1 MAMQMLPSAMTHMN
15 CNVQGQAVAQATP
28 LRTQF
33 AGQRQLKRA
42 AVRAAQKSLR
52 ASARKQGL
60 QICNAVSEILEFDT
74 KVFEKEKVDFAG
86 VEEFIYRGGR
96 DKYKML
102 PQAFKGAQVYQNMQY
117 IVVIHQ
123 RVTPSLA
130 QLVADAALH
139 ATTVQDRSQTNGV
152 AAADI
157 KKVGVLGWG
166 SQAPAQAQN
175 LRDSFAEAKMDVK
188 VSIGLRKGSK
198 SADEARQCGFTEE
211 DGTLGDVLDVVGD
224 SDLVILLISDAAQ
237 V

>member
-1 MAMQMLPSAMTHMN
+1 MS
-15 CNVQGQAVAQATP
+15 NVC
-28 LRTQF
+28 
-33 AGQRQLKRA
+33 
-42 AVRAAQKSLR
+42 QKI
-52 ASARKQGL
+52 G
-60 QICNAVSEILEFDT
+60 
-74 KVFEKEKVDFAG
+74 
-86 VEEFIYRGGR
+86 
-96 DKYKML
+96 
-102 PQAFKGAQVYQNMQY
+102 VYQCDSSEAYVHSVNWQ
-117 IVVIHQ
+117 
-123 RVTPSLA
+123 LA
-130 QLVADAALH
+130 DTAKH
-139 ATTVQDRSQTNGV
+139 ATCLGRSQANDV

-237 V
+237 VCEA

>member
-1 MAMQMLPSAMTHMN
+1 ML
-15 CNVQGQAVAQATP
+15 
-28 LRTQF
+28 
-33 AGQRQLKRA
+33 
-42 AVRAAQKSLR
+42 
-52 ASARKQGL
+52 
-60 QICNAVSEILEFDT
+60 
-74 KVFEKEKVDFAG
+74 
-86 VEEFIYRGGR
+86 
-96 DKYKML
+96 
-102 PQAFKGAQVYQNMQY
+102 
-117 IVVIHQ
+117 
-123 RVTPSLA
+123 
-130 QLVADAALH
+130 LVWAKD
-139 ATTVQDRSQTNGV
+139 V

-237 V
+237 VREKHDMNSLTFRDCVGCLCTLPLQLVMVMHSKLPTSDTCWQRHANHTYLQTHAPTFAVCHLEQPP